1 MLQLEKQ
8 HKVDNKE
15 PHKGEQRHLITHVAR
30 LMPFGPLTWQLCL
43 RVPTLDITYIQS
55 SKKANAESLDSL

>member
-15 PHKGEQRHLITHVAR
+15 PHKGKQRHLITHVDR
-30 LMPFGPLTWQLCL
+30 LMPSWPSDMAALL
-43 RVPTLDITYIQS
+43 
-55 SKKANAESLDSL
+55 ESPNT